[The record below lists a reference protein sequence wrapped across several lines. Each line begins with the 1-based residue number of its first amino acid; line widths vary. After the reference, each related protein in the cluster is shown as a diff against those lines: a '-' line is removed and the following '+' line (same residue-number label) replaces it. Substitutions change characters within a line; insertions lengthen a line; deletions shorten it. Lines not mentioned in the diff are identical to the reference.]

1 MFQGLLKRAERS
13 IDSAVTKV
21 VDRALMAAPF
31 VVAGGFATAALT
43 VWLVEHY
50 GQVTAY
56 TLMAGAFALIG
67 LITMAVL
74 GMGNA
79 AQASSES
86 AASEPEQTANASDD
100 ADAAS
105 DMDLTALLT
114 PEVRAILA
122 SAAPAAVPGIARG
135 VTRNLPLILLLAVV
149 GFVISRFTPTSS
161 EPRSSS
167 EPESPSER
175 PPASPADVQREAP
188 AMDTRA
194 PAEAA

>member
-21 VDRALMAAPF
+21 VDRALMAAPL

-50 GQVTAY
+50 GHVTAY
-56 TLMAGAFALIG
+56 ALMASAFALIG

-74 GMGNA
+74 GVGSA
-79 AQASSES
+79 AKASSES
-86 AASEPEQTANASDD
+86 AAPEPEQAAGASDD

-122 SAAPAAVPGIARG
+122 SIAPAAVPGIARG
-135 VTRNLPLILLLAVV
+135 VTRNIPLILLLAVV
-149 GFVISRFTPTSS
+149 GFVISRFTQTSS
-161 EPRSSS
+161 EPQTSS
-167 EPESPSER
+167 EGGSPSER
-175 PPASPADVQREAP
+175 TPASPTGVQREAP
-188 AMDTRA
+188 DVDA
-194 PAEAA
+194 PAPAAAA